1 MGDYVK
7 QLNEFFLKYTSD
19 VMNANLD
26 FLLKNSKETLT
37 SCSKLL
43 SDTDNILRW
52 LSPIENK
59 LKFMLDYYLIYPML
73 TNIVYPNVQFVYL
86 ALLLG
91 ALPQAVYTLRTVL
104 EAVGIALYADNKFE
118 LRNLHRNKKMEHE
131 SVRNASLL
139 KVRDSLIK
147 VFQETVGK
155 EQAKKLVDYVCDVYR
170 QLSAWIHPV
179 ANIQRLTEHGK
190 REFAAGLLRAITL
203 TAEKY
208 GAPPSYGVLIPMKY
222 GKTDIEDLKYLREM
236 IELTRSSI
244 ALLIYAWSKDKDITD
259 KNAIEEFLNKLSEEN
274 R

>member
-1 MGDYVK
+1 MGEYVK
-7 QLNEFFLKYTSD
+7 QLHEFFLEHTSD

-26 FLLKNSKETLT
+26 FLLKNSKEPLN

-43 SDTDNILRW
+43 SDADNILRW
-52 LSPIENK
+52 LSPIKDK
-59 LKFMLDYYLIYPML
+59 LKFMLEYYLMYPML
-73 TNIVYPNVQFVYL
+73 TNIVYPNVQFVYV

-147 VFQETVGK
+147 VFQETVDK

-179 ANIQRLTEHGK
+179 ANIQRLTEH
-190 REFAAGLLRAITL
+190 
-203 TAEKY
+203 Y
-208 GAPPSYGVLIPMKY
+208 
-222 GKTDIEDLKYLREM
+222 
-236 IELTRSSI
+236 
-244 ALLIYAWSKDKDITD
+244 
-259 KNAIEEFLNKLSEEN
+259 
-274 R
+274 